1 MKRKVS
7 VRISHGADDFE
18 AGVLVEEVV
27 CSSESQ
33 SICFYSQRAGNEVL
47 QKKTLTTR
55 YDRWYY
61 SAMNVAKVTI
71 SIESA
76 LLTKVDRLVKERV
89 FSNRSQAVQAAV
101 EEKLSRMDKNRLAR
115 ECAKLDRAEERSLAD
130 KGLASEADEWPEY

>member
-1 MKRKVS
+1 MKRKIS
-7 VRISHGADDFE
+7 VCVRDGADDGD
-18 AGVLVEEVV
+18 ARVYVEEVV

-61 SAMNVAKVTI
+61 FPMNVAKVTI

-115 ECAKLDRAEERSLAD
+115 ECAKLDTAEERSLAD
-130 KGLASEADEWPEY
+130 MGLASEADEWPEY